1 MTVLPGGREPEGVE
15 VNTKV
20 TVTLAALVARSS
32 GDITNDE
39 QLGVVNKVQSNTINT
54 GSVRHGELAD
64 AQLVFMVVNKS
75 FADM

>member
-1 MTVLPGGREPEGVE
+1 MTVLPCGRVPEGVE

-39 QLGVVNKVQSNTINT
+39 QLGVVNKVQSNDINT
-54 GSVRHGELAD
+54 GSDRHGELPG
-64 AQLVFMVVNKS
+64 AQLVLMVFRVS
-75 FADM
+75 AADM

>member
-1 MTVLPGGREPEGVE
+1 MTVLPGGRDPEGVE

-20 TVTLAALVARSS
+20 TVTLVALVARPS
-32 GDITNDE
+32 GDIKNDE